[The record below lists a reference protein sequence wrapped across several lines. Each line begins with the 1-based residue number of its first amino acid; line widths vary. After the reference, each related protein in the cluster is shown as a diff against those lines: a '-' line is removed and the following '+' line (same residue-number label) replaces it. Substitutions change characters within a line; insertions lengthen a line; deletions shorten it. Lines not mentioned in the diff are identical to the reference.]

1 MFRGTSLPRHLRSGA
16 ESSGSVQNPLLRG
29 RSSNHSEPSV
39 DTSSTNPSHHD
50 QLPPAALSVTTA
62 TPSVVHA
69 SSQSVDLSV
78 VMRELSAMR
87 KEMKQAIAHL
97 QAEQAKIGPAIAYLT
112 ELLLT
117 IEKSPFKEPLNK
129 GIATLY
135 CKSLTRQ
142 PSNKDILEMI
152 GTDHTISTSLKERA
166 RQFCKKRLTDIWS
179 EERRQLFGKQLCD
192 GYVKLSTNDFA
203 EKFLTSQKVDMSVL
217 PQYTTN
223 LAVLRTFVRTV
234 PHSTKNTFSEFRNWL
249 KGITV
254 MLFHHLKT

>member
-117 IEKSPFKEPLNK
+117 IEKSPFK
-129 GIATLY
+129 
-135 CKSLTRQ
+135 
-142 PSNKDILEMI
+142 
-152 GTDHTISTSLKERA
+152 
-166 RQFCKKRLTDIWS
+166 
-179 EERRQLFGKQLCD
+179 LFGKQLCD

-223 LAVLRTFVRTV
+223 LAVLYLR
-234 PHSTKNTFSEFRNWL
+234 
-249 KGITV
+249 
-254 MLFHHLKT
+254 LFISAGNFIFLNLTATDF